1 MCNDTEKQARDW
13 IQDAIS
19 EKSNYNQ
26 IKSASWSRSR
36 QFEPTLLAPNR
47 FSHFERSERAILS
60 LQKFKYLYR
69 AEATFGSLISLSLG
83 QLPILSISLCVE
95 IWTDGLVS
103 LFAHRD
109 KLKTF
114 YDLIYFFRLGLF
126 FLRVSR
132 YSFVM
137 AHPSVRLVNLITFSL
152 FTHEKKAL
160 QKRFAKNGLD
170 AHSIFL
176 Y

>member
-1 MCNDTEKQARDW
+1 MTLKNRRDW

-36 QFEPTLLAPNR
+36 QSEPILLAPDR

-69 AEATFGSLISLSLG
+69 AEATLGSLSSLSLG
-83 QLPILSISLCVE
+83 QLPTLSISLC
-95 IWTDGLVS
+95 DMDRRSS
-103 LFAHRD
+103 LTLFTHRD

-160 QKRFAKNGLD
+160 KKRFAKNGLD